1 MQVSVV
7 IISKDE
13 PELDETLSEIE
24 SQCAPHGW
32 EILVVDAS
40 AGRLDWIKEKH
51 PEVRWMAY
59 QPPVG
64 RGSSI
69 PQQRNVGVRAALGRV
84 IAFCDSGGIPQAGWL
99 EALVNP
105 ILEGTYRYTCGP
117 VTSRRAGVYR
127 TINDVA
133 EGSLV
138 EGPPTANV
146 ALSRELFEA
155 VGGFDERY
163 AYGSDVDIAWRCIR
177 LGAGPRNVRAAVMT
191 MDWGPWE
198 LQKKRS
204 WRYGRARARLGRYHG
219 AHTKILRGQP
229 EIPTYPLLSLAT
241 VVAVVGTG
249 FSRRF
254 GAVVGGG
261 ASLLGGLLWW
271 RNRNQTKP
279 KAVMLGHLI
288 YGWGYATELLIG
300 PRGETGPAAVLHSPE
315 DDGPYVGNLT
325 RAIAAEGT
333 GVSVLNGPTGSRT
346 VNLLLEPFMLAWGRV
361 RGVRIWHL
369 HWSWGHD
376 LHWVRWR
383 GGKRV
388 LRWWFGFNLR
398 VAKRLGIKII
408 WTAHNLYPHEPVFDD
423 DRAARRMLVAA
434 ADLIIAH
441 TPEAKAAVEREF
453 GVERVLVV
461 DQGYIEHGGVGRE
474 VAREDL
480 GIGEDQHVVLG
491 FGKIL
496 RYKGFTTMLEAGLHL
511 DPELAKRTQFRLIG
525 ACADRALRTELEDL
539 ASRLN
544 RAGVET
550 VLEFTHVPDERLAAE
565 LAGADVCVYM
575 FHQSLNSSSIRAAQ
589 RAGRIAIVGRGTGLA
604 AGHGCIEGGGTAE
617 ECARAIESVITLEGS
632 EREALEAEARGAAT
646 RSWRECAVETIAAYR
661 RVLDGGRR

>member
-1 MQVSVV
+1 M
-7 IISKDE
+7 
-13 PELDETLSEIE
+13 
-24 SQCAPHGW
+24 
-32 EILVVDAS
+32 
-40 AGRLDWIKEKH
+40 
-51 PEVRWMAY
+51 
-59 QPPVG
+59 
-64 RGSSI
+64 
-69 PQQRNVGVRAALGRV
+69 
-84 IAFCDSGGIPQAGWL
+84 
-99 EALVNP
+99 
-105 ILEGTYRYTCGP
+105 
-117 VTSRRAGVYR
+117 
-127 TINDVA
+127 
-133 EGSLV
+133 
-138 EGPPTANV
+138 
-146 ALSRELFEA
+146 
-155 VGGFDERY
+155 
-163 AYGSDVDIAWRCIR
+163 
-177 LGAGPRNVRAAVMT
+177 
-191 MDWGPWE
+191 
-198 LQKKRS
+198 
-204 WRYGRARARLGRYHG
+204 
-219 AHTKILRGQP
+219 
-229 EIPTYPLLSLAT
+229 
-241 VVAVVGTG
+241 
-249 FSRRF
+249 
-254 GAVVGGG
+254 
-261 ASLLGGLLWW
+261 LGGLLWW